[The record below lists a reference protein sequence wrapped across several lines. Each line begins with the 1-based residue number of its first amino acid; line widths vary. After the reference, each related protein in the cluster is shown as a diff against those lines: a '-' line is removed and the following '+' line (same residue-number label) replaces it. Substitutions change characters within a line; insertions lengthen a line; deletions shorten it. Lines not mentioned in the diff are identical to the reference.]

1 MMGLIPA
8 PEPKLKL
15 SNFMKVLGDQAVA
28 DPSKIEGMVMQQMQQ
43 RVINHE
49 MRNLSAKLTPKERKE
64 KKIRKLQ
71 EDTSK
76 GVSVAVFRLRDFSN
90 LKHRFKVDVNAQ
102 QLFLSG
108 LALICTSERMNL
120 VVVEG
125 GPKGI
130 KKFVRLMHER

>member
-1 MMGLIPA
+1 
-8 PEPKLKL
+8 
-15 SNFMKVLGDQAVA
+15 
-28 DPSKIEGMVMQQMQQ
+28 
-43 RVINHE
+43 

-108 LALICTSERMNL
+108 LALICASERMNL

-125 GPKGI
+125 GPKGV